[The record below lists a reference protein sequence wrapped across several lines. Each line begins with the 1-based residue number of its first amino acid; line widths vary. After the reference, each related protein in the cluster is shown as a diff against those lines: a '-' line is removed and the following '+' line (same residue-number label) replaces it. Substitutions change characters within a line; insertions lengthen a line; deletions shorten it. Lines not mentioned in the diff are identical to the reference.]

1 MNLAAKVIKYIV
13 TTSFSLIFFIKEH
26 KIPRK
31 QIILEKSRKDYAQNP
46 SHQQRIK
53 ICGHL

>member
-26 KIPRK
+26 KF
-31 QIILEKSRKDYAQNP
+31 SRKHIIQEKN
-46 SHQQRIK
+46 
-53 ICGHL
+53 GG